1 MISVAI
7 PTYGRDAVLV
17 ETITALL
24 SLNPP
29 PPELIVVDQTH
40 QHDEV
45 DRKTASC
52 MG

>member
-7 PTYGRDAVLV
+7 PTYGRDEVLV

-29 PPELIVVDQTH
+29 PSELIVVDQTLS
-40 QHDEV
+40 
-45 DRKTASC
+45 T
-52 MG
+52 